1 MRDWGRGL
9 LREELAQES
18 FTEFAKEAEPRL
30 RQSLASLL
38 GSEPG
43 KDAAAEAMSYAW
55 ANWDRV
61 RAMDNPVGYLYSV
74 GRQRGRR
81 SLGRERPVFYPVPTS
96 TLPWVEPKL
105 PAAMSALPERQRV
118 VVVLVYC
125 FEWTL
130 SEVADLLGLSKSTI
144 QNHNERGLRT
154 LQASLGADR

>member
-1 MRDWGRGL
+1 MTGDFDTFVKEVEPVLRRALTGCMPADQVHDGL
-9 LREELAQES
+9 
-18 FTEFAKEAEPRL
+18 
-30 RQSLASLL
+30 
-38 GSEPG
+38 
-43 KDAAAEAMSYAW
+43 AEAFAYAW